1 MKVAIFTEDTYA
13 PKFIKN
19 VINRLISEGF
29 ISTKIEFAKLHTP
42 SLIKKC
48 HNVRKVLSVVRD
60 VDRILI
66 LIDKENS
73 DEYDED
79 RDVWRHLRNLKEQD
93 KRKIVVIA
101 TEPEIEE
108 WICES
113 LDIPFD
119 KTGKDLE
126 RKPSKILGKNHNYKK
141 SKLPKYAENLDFEKL
156 LRKSK
161 SFKEFY
167 LSLKFKDQETQPS
180 SSDQ

>member
-48 HNVRKVLSVVRD
+48 HNVRKVLSVIRD
-60 VDRILI
+60 VDRVLI

-93 KRKIVVIA
+93 RRKIVVIA

-119 KTGKDLE
+119 KTGRDLE
-126 RKPSKILGKNHNYKK
+126 RKPSKILDKNHNYKK

-156 LRKSK
+156 LRNSK
-161 SFKEFY
+161 SFKEFCN
-167 LSLKFKDQETQPS
+167 SLRDQ
-180 SSDQ
+180 